1 MARVAVVAAGLAALV
16 AGLFVGA
23 TGCCDPEPIAGGT
36 YEIVTSEYRP
46 ELVGAVVE
54 VGEDVVAI
62 SYTDLDGN
70 AWVVSYAITDRSP

>member
-23 TGCCDPEPIAGGT
+23 TGGRDPEPIASGT

-46 ELVGAVVE
+46 ELVRAVVE
-54 VGEDVVAI
+54 VGEDVVEI
-62 SYTDLDGN
+62 SYNDLDGN
-70 AWVVSYAITDRSP
+70 AWVVSYAITDR